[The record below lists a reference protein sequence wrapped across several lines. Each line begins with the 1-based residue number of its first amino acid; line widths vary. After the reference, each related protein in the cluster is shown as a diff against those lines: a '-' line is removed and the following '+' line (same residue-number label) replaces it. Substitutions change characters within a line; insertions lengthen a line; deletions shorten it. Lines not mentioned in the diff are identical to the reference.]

1 MTYSAIAAEG
11 YYQILGMDSS
21 ETGQFCRSHGITLEE
36 LKEFSAW
43 INANDDIMPA
53 SQFRSREKELRKLF
67 KNPISERW
75 GKQICLN
82 ERLLAGGGKLL
93 KAPRD
98 ESRSIFLNNINVTRH
113 LPIN

>member
-1 MTYSAIAAEG
+1 MACLAASDLKKIFRSILTYSAIAAEG

-53 SQFRSREKELRKLF
+53 SQFRSREKELTQTVAELGAD
-67 KNPISERW
+67 N
-75 GKQICLN
+75 Q
-82 ERLLAGGGKLL
+82 
-93 KAPRD
+93 
-98 ESRSIFLNNINVTRH
+98 
-113 LPIN
+113 

>member
-21 ETGQFCRSHGITLEE
+21 ETGQFCRSHGSTLEE

-82 ERLLAGGGKLL
+82 
-93 KAPRD
+93 
-98 ESRSIFLNNINVTRH
+98 
-113 LPIN
+113 

>member
-53 SQFRSREKELRKLF
+53 SQFRSREKELTQTVAELPKISGFGAVDDVGKR
-67 KNPISERW
+67 PISLW
-75 GKQICLN
+75 HKQTPGILGVDFYPD
-82 ERLLAGGGKLL
+82 RLY
-93 KAPRD
+93 
-98 ESRSIFLNNINVTRH
+98 NI
-113 LPIN
+113 L